1 MTRIYEPGA
10 VVLRYAIR
18 RSACRVRGT
27 RLRTHAIPGP
37 KKSRMPE
44 AARRYSAL
52 LLLTLMVFGWVLA
65 PIAHEIEHAIE
76 WASTSHHHG
85 PEGGFSD
92 GHEILAAPDDCTLCL
107 TRASAA
113 RPIVGKLADL
123 IPVAESAP
131 PKIASIGARVSGA
144 TSIRGPPVVA

>member
-1 MTRIYEPGA
+1 MRIYGSRA
-10 VVLRYAIR
+10 VVLRYTFR
-18 RSACRVRGT
+18 PVPQGDGGT
-27 RLRTHAIPGP
+27 RLLSRAILGL

-52 LLLTLMVFGWVLA
+52 LLLALMVFGWVLA
-65 PIAHEIEHAIE
+65 PIAHEIEHAAE

-92 GHEILAAPDDCTLCL
+92 GHEILGAPDDCTLCL
-107 TRASAA
+107 TRASATG
-113 RPIVGKLADL
+113 PIVGKLDDL

-131 PKIASIGARVSGA
+131 PQMVSVGARASDA